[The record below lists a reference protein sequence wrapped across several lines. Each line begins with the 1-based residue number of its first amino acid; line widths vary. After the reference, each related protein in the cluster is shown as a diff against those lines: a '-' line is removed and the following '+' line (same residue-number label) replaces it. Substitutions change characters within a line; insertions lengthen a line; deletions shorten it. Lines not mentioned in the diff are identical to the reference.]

1 MIGDTRDRILSAPHK
16 NCAKNHLFNR
26 KSPRRILLA
35 RQLAVALTQVLTL
48 AQVRM
53 EKYNAFHG
61 LKNIVNS
68 ANWGDLHSVDSR
80 GKRIL

>member
-61 LKNIVNS
+61 LKNIIVPTG
-68 ANWGDLHSVDSR
+68 GDLHSVDSR
-80 GKRIL
+80 GKHIL